1 MGGAMGKEKNKK
13 PPRQLIIILL
23 VALGALM
30 LLLGVRGERASPTEA
45 ENTPDLQAHSEYLE
59 GRAKELAESV
69 YGVSDVR
76 VVITLEGGA
85 KKVYA
90 VDADGKYLV
99 LGSGSSAHLAEVCTD
114 SPRIAG
120 IGITCR
126 GGENEAIRD
135 ELTALISAA
144 FGVGM
149 NKIHISPSD

>member
-1 MGGAMGKEKNKK
+1 MDKTKDKK

-23 VALGALM
+23 VAVGALM
-30 LLLGVRGERASPTEA
+30 LILGVQGERTASAETEDDI
-45 ENTPDLQAHSEYLE
+45 DLKAYSEYLE
-59 GRAKELAESV
+59 GRVKALAESV
-69 YGVSDVR
+69 YGVSDVS

-85 KKVYA
+85 KKVFA
-90 VDADGKYLV
+90 MDADGKYLV

-114 SPRIAG
+114 FPRVAG

-126 GGENEAIRD
+126 GGENAAICD